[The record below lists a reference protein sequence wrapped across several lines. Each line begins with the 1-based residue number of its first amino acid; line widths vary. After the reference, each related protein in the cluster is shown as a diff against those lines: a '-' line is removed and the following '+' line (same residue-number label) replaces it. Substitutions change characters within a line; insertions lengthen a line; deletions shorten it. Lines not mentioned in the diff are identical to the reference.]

1 MKRIFFILLL
11 IGLLIPFVHAQDMK
25 NDEFV
30 LWENPLTKRVGY
42 ANSVRKDNATRWT
55 VPKNLIQSDLIEVWG
70 VGGGLIFNK
79 KSISYVD
86 WAIPAQYE
94 RAAKRFSENLSGVL
108 LNGKV
113 GFIDKQNRFI
123 IKPQFD
129 ETMDLYGFSHGL
141 AAVCING
148 KYGFINKEGQVVIEP
163 IYEWADNFK
172 DNLLASV
179 KQEGKFGAIDI
190 TGSLVVPC
198 KYKLEEAMINVP
210 ISNKEYRKAAKDVE
224 QKKECG
230 EFDRFLFPIDS
241 VARLVNERIND
252 SAYVPPIPVSE
263 FIIRED
269 EDRFGVVISEQDTSW
284 ILGPEY
290 SDISVMDDGLM
301 LIEQADS
308 LMGVA
313 DYYGRII
320 LPCEYNGVEYLS
332 DDNLFIVQKDDLYGV
347 YNRNGIEI
355 LPVCMDA
362 IENFSSEK
370 ANIWINGNQGW
381 VDTKGNIQ
389 EGFLDN
395 VYRSAMIVE
404 ESGNITQARK
414 LYEKILDI
422 NPGYALAYNN
432 LGIIELN
439 AENYGLGIKKLKLAN
454 KLDSKNEMIANNL
467 EQAKK
472 DRKERR
478 WNRVMKGL
486 ETAQMAL
493 GVAATTYNTVEA
505 VKGTNNFVDVNAI
518 MSGATES
525 VPSSIPA
532 SKAEQVSFTGSNN
545 IQLAQE
551 EEKLQQL
558 LIERKMLL
566 NKRTVMHQ
574 ETSREGI
581 RRTKRTGTYLKMNH
595 GQMRPGQGNYGVG
608 AAEKRSYDFS
618 ANKVEL
624 QNVDR
629 RIAACRQRIRIL
641 REGEEAVYASSGS
654 LGDMSTRSSS
664 GKGISTGADQFN
676 YNTDSNTYMKHYD
689 ELMSMKNR
697 NGLYTNSTYSE
708 INNARKSRQAAMKQ
722 IRERWAAKGKN
733 MGNSNTIAMESWV
746 P

>member
-1 MKRIFFILLL
+1 MFFIVLL
-11 IGLLIPFVHAQDMK
+11 IGLSMPLIHAQDVK
-25 NDEFV
+25 DNEFV
-30 LWENPLTKRVGY
+30 LWENPITKRVGY

-55 VPKNLIQSDLIEVWG
+55 VPKNLIRADLIEVWG
-70 VGGGLIFNK
+70 VGGSLVFNK
-79 KSISYVD
+79 KNISYVD
-86 WAIPAQYE
+86 WAIPAQYN
-94 RAAKRFSENLSGVL
+94 RAAKRFSENLSGVV

-123 IKPQFD
+123 IKPQFC
-129 ETMDLYGFSHGL
+129 ETKELHGFSHGL
-141 AAVCING
+141 AAVCIDG
-148 KYGFINKEGQVVIEP
+148 KYGFINKQGQVVIEP
-163 IYEWADNFK
+163 IYEWADNFR

-179 KQEGKFGAIDI
+179 KQDGKFGAIDI

-210 ISNKEYRKAAKDVE
+210 ISNKEYRKATKDVE
-224 QKKECG
+224 QKKERG
-230 EFDRFLFPIDS
+230 EFDNFLFPIDS

-252 SAYVPPIPVSE
+252 PAYVPPIPASE
-263 FIIRED
+263 FMIREA
-269 EDRFGVVISEQDTSW
+269 EDRFGVVVSEEDSCW
-284 ILGPEY
+284 VLAPEY
-290 SDISVMDDGLM
+290 SDISVIDEGLI
-301 LIEQADS
+301 LIEQKDS

-313 DYYGRII
+313 DYHGRII
-320 LPCEYNGVEYLS
+320 LPCEYQGIEYLS
-332 DDNLFIVQKDDLYGV
+332 DDNIFIVQKDDMYGV
-347 YNRNGIEI
+347 YDRNGIEV
-355 LPVCMDA
+355 LPVCTDA
-362 IENFSSEK
+362 IENFSDEK

-381 VDTKGNIQ
+381 VDTKGDIQ

-395 VYRSAMIVE
+395 VYKSGVMAE
-404 ESGNITQARK
+404 ESGNTNQARQ

-432 LGIIELN
+432 LGIIELS

-454 KLDSKNEMIANNL
+454 KLDPKNEMIADNL

-486 ETAQMAL
+486 ETAQMVL

-505 VKGTNNFVDVNAI
+505 VKGTNNFVDVDAI
-518 MSGATES
+518 MSGTAES
-525 VPSSIPA
+525 VPSGMTA
-532 SKAEQVSFTGSNN
+532 SNMEQVPVSGSNN
-545 IQLAQE
+545 IELAQE

-558 LIERKMLL
+558 LIERKVLL
-566 NKRTVMHQ
+566 NKRAIMHS
-574 ETSREGI
+574 ETSREGV
-581 RRTKRTGTYLKMNH
+581 RRTKRTGTYLKMNR
-595 GQMRPGQGNYGVG
+595 GQMRPGQGNYGIG
-608 AAEKRSYDFS
+608 AAERRSYDFS

-629 RIAACRQRIRIL
+629 RIAACQQRIRIL
-641 REGEEAVYASSGS
+641 REGESATYASSGS
-654 LGDMSTRSSS
+654 SGDMSVRNSS
-664 GKGISTGADQFN
+664 GRGISTGADQFN

-697 NGLYTNSTYSE
+697 NGLYTNSTPGE

-722 IRERWAAKGKN
+722 IRGRWAAKGKN
-733 MGNSNTIAMESWV
+733 IGNSSTIAMENWV